1 MWTILF
7 SLLMFMIF
15 GKILMFAIR
24 AAWGVSKVV
33 ASVILLPILLV
44 GLVLAGLVKIELPLL
59 LFIGLYSLL
68 VLND

>member
-33 ASVILLPILLV
+33 ASMILLPILLV
-44 GLVLAGLVKIELPLL
+44 GLVLAGLVKIALPLL
-59 LFIGLYSLL
+59 LIIGLYSLL

>member
-44 GLVLAGLVKIELPLL
+44 GLVLAGLVKIALPLL
-59 LFIGLYSLL
+59 LIIGLYSLL

>member
-44 GLVLAGLVKIELPLL
+44 GLVLAGLVKIALPLL
-59 LFIGLYSLL
+59 LIIGL
-68 VLND
+68 

>member
-1 MWTILF
+1 
-7 SLLMFMIF
+7 
-15 GKILMFAIR
+15 MFAIR

-44 GLVLAGLVKIELPLL
+44 GLVLAGLVKIALPLL
-59 LFIGLYSLL
+59 LIIGLYSLL